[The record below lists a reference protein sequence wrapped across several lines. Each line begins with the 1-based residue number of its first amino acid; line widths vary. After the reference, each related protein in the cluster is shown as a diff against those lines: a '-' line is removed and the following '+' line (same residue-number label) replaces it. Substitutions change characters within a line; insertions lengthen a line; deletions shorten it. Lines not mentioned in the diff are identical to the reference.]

1 MRTEASAEV
10 AELWSSDV
18 TDSFLIIACD
28 GIFEE
33 ISNKQAA
40 ALARAA
46 FQKYGVDD
54 VGAVAKAIIEWVM
67 LKGGTDNMTC
77 VIKVLDKD
85 SFKKLDSRT
94 VGSECEACGLA
105 YPAVL
110 NAGAVLRTTAR
121 DVRHLDEP
129 GLQRYLKDVGLYAPK
144 VADCVEIKVL
154 RRGRAESSR
163 RPPRHRRLF
172 LMVDSHTG
180 RGTGDGRHR
189 PAGRGLDFRRPG
201 SI

>member
-1 MRTEASAEV
+1 
-10 AELWSSDV
+10 
-18 TDSFLIIACD
+18 LI
-28 GIFEE
+28 
-33 ISNKQAA
+33 STQ
-40 ALARAA
+40 
-46 FQKYGVDD
+46 
-54 VGAVAKAIIEWVM
+54 VAKAIIEWVM

-85 SFKKLDSRT
+85 SLKKLDSRT

-144 VADCVEIKVL
+144 VAELAMDGTDLLAADLTSVDLDLSDSDAAFLRAALEWWDITSSCAENPKMYAAIGGGGRRASVEK
-154 RRGRAESSR
+154 GYY
-163 RPPRHRRLF
+163 
-172 LMVDSHTG
+172 
-180 RGTGDGRHR
+180 
-189 PAGRGLDFRRPG
+189 
-201 SI
+201 